1 MEFFNSALYTMST
14 KVCAI
19 GGGLAIWGLINRG
32 QSHGEQDPAAKNSG
46 IKQLIGGGAVALVG
60 LTLVPQL
67 SGIFG

>member
-1 MEFFNSALYTMST
+1 MEFFNSAIDTLSTMIS
-14 KVCAI
+14 AI
-19 GGGLAIWGLINRG
+19 GGGLAIWGLINIG

>member
-1 MEFFNSALYTMST
+1 MEFFNSAIDTLSTMIS
-14 KVCAI
+14 AI
-19 GGGLAIWGLINRG
+19 GGGLAIWGLINIG

-67 SGIFG
+67 LGIFG